1 MAIGALSALKERG
14 FTDGREIAVIGHD
27 NLPSAAFTD
36 PPLSSMEIADPDV
49 GRQLAEMLIAR
60 LGGREAGEL
69 QTILPVRQ
77 VPRATHGP
85 AS

>member
-1 MAIGALSALKERG
+1 
-14 FTDGREIAVIGHD
+14 
-27 NLPSAAFTD
+27 
-36 PPLSSMEIADPDV
+36 MEIAAPDV
-49 GRQLAEMLIAR
+49 GRQLAEILIAR

-85 AS
+85 AN

>member
-1 MAIGALSALKERG
+1 MADSKGPATG
-14 FTDGREIAVIGHD
+14 
-27 NLPSAAFTD
+27 PSEMSVDTE
-36 PPLSSMEIADPDV
+36 LV
-49 GRQLAEMLIAR
+49 RQLAEMLIAR

-85 AS
+85 AN